1 MEENECRSLRSCLSF
16 VAVDFRMVRTHTHTH
31 TSKVAIDGSTPR
43 ISFVA
48 RAIFIDI
55 NVVKDDRA

>member
-1 MEENECRSLRSCLSF
+1 MSVDHF
-16 VAVDFRMVRTHTHTH
+16 VPVFLWLLLTLEWFVHTHTH